1 MAFESTSQTLGSLRD
16 VEGVQGSFVLT
27 GAGELVGTDLPA
39 LLLREMFAET
49 GPRIVRLCETL
60 EHGGEA
66 IESLAIRF
74 SDHKLHVRRSRG
86 SFLCVFAN
94 TDTNAPALKM
104 ALALVA
110 RRLETSGHPHVAE
123 AALPSPAGI
132 ATTTIVS
139 ATTPPA
145 SAPPASSKPLQSYR
159 GVRLRS

>member
-27 GAGELVGTDLPA
+27 EAGELVGTDLPA
-39 LLLREMFAET
+39 LLLREMFVET

-60 EHGGEA
+60 EHGGES

-74 SDHKLHVRRSRG
+74 TDHKLHVRRSRVG
-86 SFLCVFAN
+86 FLCVFAN

-110 RRLETSGHPHVAE
+110 RRLETSGQSHAAE
-123 AALPSPAGI
+123 AALPSPAGV

-139 ATTPPA
+139 ATTPSA